1 MTPVLNTVARI
12 VPVQPVSGSAQRWAP
27 SPDKFLGL
35 DALSVGQPIQGR
47 VLSNSQTEATVLIG
61 AQPVRMELPVK
72 VSVGDTLQ
80 LVFSG
85 RNPHPVFLLAAI
97 DRPPHVATH
106 FSGAALLLGEL
117 MALTHDKQVP
127 ASVHSQN
134 PLLDEAPLYPALLA
148 IGLRSALSKSGLF
161 YESHLGDWING
172 NYPLAGLLQEPQG
185 RLSFSALAQRE
196 GSPDLTDM
204 AAAQPRIMNVTTAMS
219 VPSPL
224 PSPSGRGGRSVA
236 DATFTLNDRINPTG
250 GNVWASPVDSPA
262 DSESVIAPEMHNLIA
277 QQLQLLENHS
287 LIWRGEAWPGQ
298 AMEWEVAREYVEDT
312 SRDGETT
319 SPSTVWA
326 TEIKLDLPSLGMV
339 TLNIRLDAQCNFDV
353 HLAADDGTSS
363 SVMELARPEIM
374 QKLLAAGCNIQSLL
388 VEKEK
393 DGLS

>member
-134 PLLDEAPLYPALLA
+134 P
-148 IGLRSALSKSGLF
+148 
-161 YESHLGDWING
+161 
-172 NYPLAGLLQEPQG
+172 
-185 RLSFSALAQRE
+185 
-196 GSPDLTDM
+196 
-204 AAAQPRIMNVTTAMS
+204 
-219 VPSPL
+219 
-224 PSPSGRGGRSVA
+224 
-236 DATFTLNDRINPTG
+236 
-250 GNVWASPVDSPA
+250 
-262 DSESVIAPEMHNLIA
+262 
-277 QQLQLLENHS
+277 
-287 LIWRGEAWPGQ
+287 
-298 AMEWEVAREYVEDT
+298 
-312 SRDGETT
+312 
-319 SPSTVWA
+319 
-326 TEIKLDLPSLGMV
+326 
-339 TLNIRLDAQCNFDV
+339 
-353 HLAADDGTSS
+353 
-363 SVMELARPEIM
+363 
-374 QKLLAAGCNIQSLL
+374 
-388 VEKEK
+388 
-393 DGLS
+393 